1 MQCRSAKSLL
11 AQRGA
16 ELVEFI
22 LTLPLILA
30 VAFIMIEFAVAL
42 TDQTVLTSAS
52 RAAAREAI
60 QGGDAGAAAAAVFP
74 SMISWSDVSSTAP
87 TVLPPVRDPAC
98 GAAPDPGCEVTV
110 TITYDFDFLLLPA
123 FLSKALDID
132 LTARTVMREVSF

>member
-1 MQCRSAKSLL
+1 MQSGSAKSLYV
-11 AQRGA
+11 QRGA

-42 TDQTVLTSAS
+42 TDQAVLTSAS
-52 RAAAREAI
+52 RAAARQAI
-60 QGGDAGAAAAAVFP
+60 RGGDPDAAAAAVFP
-74 SMISWSDVSSTAP
+74 SLISWSEASSTAP
-87 TVLPPVRDPAC
+87 IVTVSRASGC
-98 GAAPDPGCEVTV
+98 STAPDPGCAITV

-132 LTARTVMREVSF
+132 LRAQTVMREVSF